1 MAHNLEDVEQITLFR
16 WRDMFAGRYPE
27 LMLMHH
33 IPNGGSRNKAEAAKL
48 KRMGVKAGVPDIFL
62 PVPKNGR
69 HGLYIELKAGKNTA
83 TKEQT
88 EFIESVRALGY
99 EAEVC
104 RGWEAAAAAILQYLT
119 GKAVSADDIIH
130 SGGHLNGL

>member
-1 MAHNLEDVEQITLFR
+1 MAHNLEDTEQITLFK
-16 WRDMFAGRYPE
+16 WRDMFAGKYPE
-27 LMLMHH
+27 LLLMHH
-33 IPNGGSRNKAEAAKL
+33 IPNGGSRNKREAAKF

-83 TKEQT
+83 TKEQR
-88 EFIESVRALGY
+88 EFIEEVKALGY

-104 RGWEAAAAAILQYLT
+104 RGWEAAAAVILQYIT
-119 GKAVSADDIIH
+119 GKAVSPEDIAK
-130 SGGHLNGL
+130 GGV